1 MHYSD
6 HLDRPYGLVKGPME
20 TLFDLQQI
28 SYCYPGGICALAGLD
43 LHINAGERFAI
54 IGANGSGKSTLLQ
67 LLDGLIFPSSGSI
80 TFHGHALTEQALR
93 DSGFLRY
100 FRERVGYVFQD
111 SDVQL
116 FCPTVLDELLYG
128 PLQLAISVD
137 EAEQRAHDVLRMLG
151 MANQAD
157 RPTYML
163 SGGEKKR
170 VAIGSVLTMN
180 PEVLL
185 LDEPTNGLDPRT
197 QSFLIDLLV
206 SLSEAG
212 KTIVLATHDLNLVA
226 DLDMRVALMSEQHVI
241 EKIGSAG
248 DILSDEDLLLRTN
261 LIHEH
266 RHIHGSRSHE
276 HRHTHVSIHQHSIK

>member
-1 MHYSD
+1 
-6 HLDRPYGLVKGPME
+6 ME
-20 TLFDLQQI
+20 TLFDLLHVAY
-28 SYCYPGGICALAGLD
+28 SYPGNISALMDLD
-43 LHINAGERFAI
+43 LHIGAGERLAI

-67 LLDGLIFPSSGSI
+67 LMDGLILPTGGSI
-80 TFHGHALTEQALR
+80 TFHGHELTDNALH
-93 DSGFLRY
+93 DSGFIRY

-128 PLQLAISVD
+128 PLQLAISAD
-137 EAEQRAHDVLRMLG
+137 EAEHRAQEVLKMLG
-151 MANQAD
+151 MAQQAD

-212 KTIVLATHDLNLVA
+212 KTIVLATHDLSLVA
-226 DLDMRVALMSEQHVI
+226 DLDMRVALMSEQHRI
-241 EKIGSAG
+241 EKIGCAD
-248 DILSDEDLLLRTN
+248 DILSDEELLLRTN

-266 RHIHGSRSHE
+266 RHIHGSHSHE
-276 HRHTHVSIHQHSIK
+276 HRHAHRAIHHHSGTRYTHN